1 MNAPL
6 PAGALRRVDAHAFE
20 REPYEHY
27 VEMRW
32 NNRVLFEAERFDG
45 FIHDPCCG
53 WGRIPEAA
61 RAAGHIGVTGSDIV
75 DRGFAGC
82 GIESFLETTDPV
94 DNIVMNPPF
103 DQSEEFIRH
112 ACGLAR
118 RKVASIMMGR
128 RLAAA
133 HWMRKLP
140 LVRVWYLTP
149 RPSMPPGQVAED
161 LMISLGK
168 DPSGGSQD
176 FVWVVF
182 DKSVPPLTIPPFGWL
197 HRDKG
202 AI

>member
-1 MNAPL
+1 MHAL
-6 PAGALRRVDAHAFE
+6 PTGAVRKIDAHAFE
-20 REPYEHY
+20 REVHEHY

-32 NNRVLFEAERFDG
+32 NNRVLFENVPFQG

-61 RAAGHIGVTGSDIV
+61 REAGYIGVTGSDVV

-82 GIESFLETTDPV
+82 GIESFLEATEPR

-103 DQSEEFIRH
+103 EQSEAFIRR
-112 ACGLAR
+112 ACLLAG
-118 RKVASIMMGR
+118 RKVASIMLAR

-133 HWMRKLP
+133 HWMRELP
-140 LVRVWYLTP
+140 LTNIWYLTP

-168 DPSGGSQD
+168 DPSGGTQD
-176 FVWVVF
+176 FCWVVF
-182 DKSVPPLTIPPFGWL
+182 DHEAGAGCESRAGWL
-197 HRDKG
+197 HRDRG
-202 AI
+202 RI